1 MLLEVAAG
9 DETDLGQALDAVKA
23 AQGVECSFR
32 SPRERRALSGRW
44 PFATSFGFLTQ
55 P

>member
-32 SPRERRALSGRW
+32 PLESDAL
-44 PFATSFGFLTQ
+44 
-55 P
+55 